1 MLCCVVCPVHMTDII
16 CKLSKFLQIVFRGSE
31 STGYFFNITKK
42 GIEEGKDRRERI
54 ASLFLAVGNGMLAS
68 NE

>member
-1 MLCCVVCPVHMTDII
+1 MTDII

-31 STGYFFNITKK
+31 STGYFCNTTIK
-42 GIEEGKDRRERI
+42 GIKEGKDGRERI
-54 ASLFLAVGNGMLAS
+54 ASLFLAVGNGTLAS